1 MGFFSRYKMVLYV
14 LAGVLIIFVGWW
26 FVTSDNKQEPLLTTE
41 GVGGNGADKG
51 IVDTLLTLRAVSLS
65 GSIFDDPAF
74 ASLRD
79 FGTQITAEP
88 VGRENPFA
96 PISFKAT
103 TTVKTSLFGKER
115 R

>member
-1 MGFFSRYKMVLYV
+1 MIFYV
-14 LAGVLIIFVGWW
+14 AVGVLIIFVAWW
-26 FVTSDNKQEPLLTTE
+26 FVAPEPSQGSLLTTE
-41 GVGGNGADKG
+41 SVGGTGADKG

-103 TTVKTSLFGKER
+103 TTVKTSQLFGKER